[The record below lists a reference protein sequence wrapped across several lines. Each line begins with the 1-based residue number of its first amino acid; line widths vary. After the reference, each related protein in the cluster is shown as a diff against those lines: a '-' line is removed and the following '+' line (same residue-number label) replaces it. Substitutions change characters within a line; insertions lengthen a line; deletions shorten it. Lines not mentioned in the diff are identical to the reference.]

1 MLLEK
6 IDVLISYVTFKLV
19 FTFSPTKALFMSI
32 LFNGINTGFVIAI
45 KCSTVT
51 LEMLR
56 IEHRSY
62 PFEITKPFVRK
73 IGMHIR

>member
-1 MLLEK
+1 
-6 IDVLISYVTFKLV
+6 
-19 FTFSPTKALFMSI
+19 MSI
-32 LFNGINTGFVIAI
+32 LFNRINTGFVIAI

-62 PFEITKPFVRK
+62 LFEIIKPFVRK